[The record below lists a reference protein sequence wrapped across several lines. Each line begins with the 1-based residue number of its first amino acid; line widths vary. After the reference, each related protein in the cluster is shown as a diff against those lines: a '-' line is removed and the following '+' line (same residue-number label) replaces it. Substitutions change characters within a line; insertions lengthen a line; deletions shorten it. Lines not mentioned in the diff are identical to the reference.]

1 MAAPKCRWLLTFR
14 AVVLAASVA
23 GVARAAAA
31 QDVGAGS
38 NPPPPPD
45 QTSQQAPPQQ
55 PQEAKP
61 IDKAAEKHRS
71 FPVALVH
78 NLGDDVKHLPR
89 RNSLFFALGGGAA
102 AWAIHPLDDDI
113 NSHLLGSS
121 TADNIYRPG
130 KYIGSTQVQ
139 IGASIATYLI
149 GRAANKPR
157 AVHIGMDMLEA
168 QILTE
173 GIVEGLK
180 VIVRRPRP
188 TNPDGTPSAAG
199 FSFPSGHAAITFAT
213 ATVFQQ
219 HFGWKAAIPTY
230 AVATYVATSRLHD
243 NRHWASDV
251 VFGATTGIIVGRSV
265 TWHGRNDFHLAMFPV
280 PGGLGGIVTW

>member
-1 MAAPKCRWLLTFR
+1 MAM
-14 AVVLAASVA
+14 VA
-23 GVARAAAA
+23 GTARAARA
-31 QDVGAGS
+31 QDVGAGA
-38 NPPPPPD
+38 NPPPPPEQ
-45 QTSQQAPPQQ
+45 QTAQQ
-55 PQEAKP
+55 PDQAKPSDQAKPPDQAKP

-78 NLGDDVKHLPR
+78 NLGDDIKHLPR

-102 AWAIHPLDDDI
+102 ALAIHPLDDDI

-121 TADNIYRPG
+121 TADTIYRPG

-139 IGASIATYLI
+139 IGASIATYVI
-149 GRAANKPR
+149 GRASNKPR

-188 TNPDGTPSAAG
+188 LNPDGTPAAAG
-199 FSFPSGHAAITFAT
+199 FSFPSGHAAVTFAT

-251 VFGATTGIIVGRSV
+251 VFGAATGIIVGRSV
-265 TWHGRNDFHLAMFPV
+265 TWHGRNDFHLAMIPI
-280 PGGLGGIVTW
+280 PGGLGGFITW